1 MRNSCQVHLCFL
13 VGLKNHSK
21 CKIKTNK
28 WESSCSKEPLCSTA
42 CDTLHLLPAFEPYLS
57 ALPPLPAWLGQKMIK
72 TAKPS
77 HSPIHRVFSVNQG
90 GIHLLLQPPWGWWA
104 ERRGA
109 PQFPRSLVGFGAK
122 LCSLAC
128 HSLETSLDAGDW
140 AAGVARFTLQ
150 EIEASVLLQD
160 GLWGAAGVTS
170 HIFFC
175 RGTTWLLAVTCTE
188 QRMNILN
195 SHFCMKVEI
204 KKA

>member
-21 CKIKTNK
+21 CKIKTNN
-28 WESSCSKEPLCSTA
+28 WESSCSKEPLCPTA
-42 CDTLHLLPAFEPYLS
+42 RGTLHLLPAFEPYLS

-72 TAKPS
+72 TTAKPS
-77 HSPIHRVFSVNQG
+77 RSPIHRVFSVNQG
-90 GIHLLLQPPWGWWA
+90 GVHLLLQPHWGWWA

-175 RGTTWLLAVTCTE
+175 RGNNTVISSDVHRAKNE
-188 QRMNILN
+188 
-195 SHFCMKVEI
+195 
-204 KKA
+204 